1 MANTKQTQWHKWH
14 LWKSFMSKYLVR
26 EFFFTF
32 LVLCIYIMASCFVFM
47 WDSSVCKCVVCV
59 HICCVICTFVGS
71 FSFVIVHF
79 VCVFFFF
86 FYCYFLDASL
96 FSETGRVWTQIGE
109 EMGRKG
115 KDTLKGNC
123 NQTILYEN
131 FIFNKK
137 GVCCRF
143 NPYG

>member
-1 MANTKQTQWHKWH
+1 MASLEILYVKIFSQGIFFH
-14 LWKSFMSKYLVR
+14 LPGPLHIYYG
-26 EFFFTF
+26 F
-32 LVLCIYIMASCFVFM
+32 LFCIYVGFQCVQMCG
-47 WDSSVCKCVVCV
+47 VCSHLLCYLY
-59 HICCVICTFVGS
+59 ICWLIFFCNSPFCL
-71 FSFVIVHF
+71 
-79 VCVFFFF
+79 CFFFF